1 MKKMMCSRCKE
12 RPAVIFI
19 TKIEGDKS
27 TPEGLCMKCAS
38 ELNIGPIKQ
47 MMQSMGITDE
57 DLDAANEQLES
68 MMEMMGNDGEDD
80 DDNEG
85 EEKDFEP
92 GGAQSM
98 PSSFL
103 KNFLGGAF
111 APKNN
116 YSADN
121 PLPDSDKK
129 EFENKNDKKK
139 KEKEEK

>member
-1 MKKMMCSRCKE
+1 MKKMMCSRCHE

-68 MMEMMGNDGEDD
+68 MMEMMGGEEEDD
-80 DDNEG
+80 D

-98 PSSFL
+98 PADFL

-111 APKNN
+111 SPKNN
-116 YSADN
+116 YSENN
-121 PLPDSDKK
+121 PLPDSKK

-139 KEKEEK
+139 K